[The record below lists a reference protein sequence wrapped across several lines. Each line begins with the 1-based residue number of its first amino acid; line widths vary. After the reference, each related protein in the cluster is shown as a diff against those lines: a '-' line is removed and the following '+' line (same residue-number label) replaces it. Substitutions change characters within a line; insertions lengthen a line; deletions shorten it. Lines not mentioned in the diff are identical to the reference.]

1 MPYAPQQQTQSA
13 NPSSADIGQQIRA
26 QVEQQLQQA
35 GVSVQKANA
44 DADRAA
50 QAANQATKINTS
62 QPGRIDITKA
72 DGKHVIIQVP
82 GDAPAVP
89 YVPPVPYVAQIPSDL
104 PLDIPPRIEH
114 LGYALLLMIAII
126 AVGKPLARAIGS
138 LIERRALKPAMP
150 AEFGTRLERI
160 EQGIE
165 SVSIEVERISEAQRY
180 LLKVQSSTPDRIE
193 AARSAS

>member
-1 MPYAPQQQTQSA
+1 MPYALQQQTDAA
-13 NPSSADIGQQIRA
+13 NPSASQIASQIRA
-26 QVEQQLQQA
+26 EVNQQLQQA
-35 GVSVQKANA
+35 VVSVQKSQAQA
-44 DADRAA
+44 DKAA
-50 QAANQATKINTS
+50 QAAKSSSRTINIEK
-62 QPGRIDITKA
+62 PNGE
-72 DGKHVIIQVP
+72 HVTIQLPDVP
-82 GDAPAVP
+82 GVPTAPIAAPAIATI
-89 YVPPVPYVAQIPSDL
+89 PPDL

-114 LGYALLLMIAII
+114 VAYAFLLMLAII
-126 AVGKPLARAIGS
+126 AVGKPLAKALGA

-180 LLKVQSSTPDRIE
+180 LLKVQSPTPERIE